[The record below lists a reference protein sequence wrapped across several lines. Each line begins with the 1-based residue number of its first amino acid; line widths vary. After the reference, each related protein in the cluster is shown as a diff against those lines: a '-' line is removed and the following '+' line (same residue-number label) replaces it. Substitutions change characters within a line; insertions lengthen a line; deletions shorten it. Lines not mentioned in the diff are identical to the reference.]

1 MCRVRWAVCRSQ
13 HGKTGRVDTV
23 SISLGLG
30 LLRTICALCTL
41 LAALL
46 SGALSLLHL
55 QLDALNA
62 VVRALVVQLLV
73 LGLDLLT
80 SCIAV
85 AATASTVGFLVN
97 SKMRGRRC
105 RLPELNVD
113 LAAFLL
119 LAVSEDGVVVL
130 LETLLH
136 AVVAIELDKAGP
148 HELVCALVCAET
160 DLGGLDLREV
170 LLDLLLGRGVG
181 KVAWTGQLYI
191 RTDHA
196 TVTYRRR
203 Q

>member
-1 MCRVRWAVCRSQ
+1 M
-13 HGKTGRVDTV
+13 HGK
-23 SISLGLG
+23 
-30 LLRTICALCTL
+30 
-41 LAALL
+41 
-46 SGALSLLHL
+46 
-55 QLDALNA
+55 
-62 VVRALVVQLLV
+62 
-73 LGLDLLT
+73 
-80 SCIAV
+80 
-85 AATASTVGFLVN
+85 
-97 SKMRGRRC
+97 RC

-113 LAAFLL
+113 LTAFLL
-119 LAVSEDGVVVL
+119 LAVGENGVVVL

-136 AVVAIELDKAGP
+136 AVVAIELDETGA